1 MVWYD
6 ILEHLIVHF
15 SFSCWLYNERH
26 FLTGSGLKVLHPNFQ
41 KGSGIFTF
49 HDERL
54 AFFVCLFKFSL
65 CFFFSQHGA
74 ASSFPPAPAG
84 FPAPYW
90 QGPPQNRRDVRP
102 PGFRERPRSPVPQLP
117 VKQEAP
123 ALLGECLTFFWVHR
137 DILYRMMLC
146 HNVTRT
152 FYNLIVQCGCVWI
165 TRFVIG
171 SRCR

>member
-54 AFFVCLFKFSL
+54 AFFVCLFKFSP
-65 CFFFSQHGA
+65 CFFFHSMELPLHFLQHLQD
-74 ASSFPPAPAG
+74 SPPHTGRAPLRIDEMSD
-84 FPAPYW
+84 
-90 QGPPQNRRDVRP
+90 RRDSESGP
-102 PGFRERPRSPVPQLP
+102 DLQSLNS
-117 VKQEAP
+117 
-123 ALLGECLTFFWVHR
+123 L
-137 DILYRMMLC
+137 
-146 HNVTRT
+146 
-152 FYNLIVQCGCVWI
+152 
-165 TRFVIG
+165 
-171 SRCR
+171 